1 MEHQTHEQHGAAPDG
16 AVPEPPA
23 TGDPAVD
30 AAVRELALAAAGPL
44 EAQLTGFEETH
55 KVLQD
60 RLADV
65 EG

>member
-1 MEHQTHEQHGAAPDG
+1 MEQEQEQEPQQVPGAP
-16 AVPEPPA
+16 V

-30 AAVRELALAAAGPL
+30 AALRDLERAAAAPL
-44 EAQLTGFEETH
+44 EAQLAGFEETH
-55 KVLQD
+55 EVLQD